1 MKYQIVMKI
10 QRGKELITTKMSV
23 LPEKIEAEKIAAN
36 LNSLN
41 NDKEITYEV
50 EVIND
55 QNQKQENVY

>member
-1 MKYQIVMKI
+1 MKYQIVMKV
-10 QRGKELITTKMSV
+10 QRGEELITTKMSV

-55 QNQKQENVY
+55 